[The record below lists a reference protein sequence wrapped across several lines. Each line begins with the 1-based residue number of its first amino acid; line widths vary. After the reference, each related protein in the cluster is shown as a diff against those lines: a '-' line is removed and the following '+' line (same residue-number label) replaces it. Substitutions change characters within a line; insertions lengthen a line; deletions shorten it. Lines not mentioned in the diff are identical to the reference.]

1 MVPVSR
7 RARRRTSGLT
17 KALLLLAFVVV
28 VVWASAA
35 WASVRSARAEAA
47 RAEDRLSRLMG
58 GIDVQAVLEGA
69 DVGGLRSVAGD
80 LRLTQERLRSPLLR
94 PVRPLPVLGRQ
105 LRSADALLGTTARL
119 ADATADAEVE
129 AGAAVAALKVPGA
142 SRLDALRRLSGTVR
156 NLEQVVATSDLG
168 PRDGLVEQLD
178 TARGRAAD
186 TLAEVGGRLR
196 TAAETLEIGTEVL
209 AGPSRY
215 LLVVANNAEMRGG
228 SGTYLSIGV
237 LSASE
242 GQLKLDGPDSV
253 GRFKVPPGIVAPE
266 ADVAARW
273 GWLRP
278 TDYFQ
283 SLMLSPRFEASA
295 PPAARMWELAGQAPV
310 DGVIAVDVGAVV
322 SLLRSVGPIEVD
334 GVTLTAATAQEE
346 LLHGQY
352 LRFPDKA
359 DRRDSLQVIA
369 GEIFGRLTAG
379 AVDLPTVADG
389 LVQAVR
395 GRHLMAWSRRAPD
408 QALWDRSGAHG
419 RLTDASLLVS
429 SINVGSNKLDPNLK
443 VAARLSNAP
452 SPRADAT
459 DHELRITLTN
469 SSRSSDPTY
478 VTGPNLDY
486 LKNGEYFGILSVN
499 LPGYANQ
506 PSIDG
511 QTALAVYGTDG
522 PGRVIGVQYRL
533 LRGESR
539 TVVVRFQT
547 AGGEGSLRL
556 EPSSRLPGIRWETDE
571 AAVPDDRATVV
582 RWPAPLAEAVV
593 PPPEGDESTPVSG
606 AGPDEPTMGGG

>member
-1 MVPVSR
+1 VSR
-7 RARRRTSGLT
+7 PARRGISGLT
-17 KALLLLAFVVV
+17 KALLLLGFVVV
-28 VVWASAA
+28 VAWASAA
-35 WASVRSARAEAA
+35 WATVRSARAEAA
-47 RAEDRLSRLMG
+47 RAEERLSGLV
-58 GIDVQAVLEGA
+58 DDLDLQAVLKGA
-69 DVGGLRSVAGD
+69 DVVGLRSTAGD
-80 LRLTQERLRSPLLR
+80 LRLTKERLRSPLLR

-105 LRSADALLGTTARL
+105 LRSAEALLDTSARL
-119 ADATADAEVE
+119 ADATADAELG
-129 AGAAVAALKVPGA
+129 AGAAMAGLKTPGA
-142 SRLDALRRLSGTVR
+142 SRLEALRRLSGTVR
-156 NLEQVVATSDLG
+156 DLEQVVATADLG
-168 PRDGLVEQLD
+168 PRDGLVAELD
-178 TARGRAAD
+178 VARGRALD
-186 TLAEVGGRLR
+186 TLTKVGGRLR

-215 LLVVANNAEMRGG
+215 LLVLANNAEMRAG
-228 SGTYLSIGV
+228 SGTYLGIGV

-242 GQLKLDGPDSV
+242 GQLKLDGTDSV
-253 GRFKVPPGIVAPE
+253 GGFKVPPGIVEPE

-278 TDYFQ
+278 TDHFQ

-295 PPAARMWELAGQAPV
+295 PSAARMWELAGQAPV

-322 SLLRSVGPIEVD
+322 ALMGSVGPIEVD
-334 GVTLTAATAQEE
+334 GVTLTAASAQEE

-352 LRFPDKA
+352 LRFPDKT
-359 DRRDSLQVIA
+359 DRRDSLQVIV
-369 GEIFGRLTAG
+369 GEIFGRLTSG
-379 AVDLPTVADG
+379 ALDLPTVAEG
-389 LVQAVR
+389 LAHAVR

-408 QALWDRSGAHG
+408 QALWDRTGAHG

-443 VAARLSNAP
+443 VEAQFSNAP
-452 SPRADAT
+452 SPEPNAT

-506 PSIDG
+506 PTVDG
-511 QTALAVYGTDG
+511 EAALAVLGTDG

-547 AGGEGSLRL
+547 AGREGSLRL
-556 EPSSRLPGIRWETDE
+556 EPSSRLPGIRWE
-571 AAVPDDRATVV
+571 AAEPAMRDHRPTVV
-582 RWPAPLAEAVV
+582 RWPAHSAGATVQ
-593 PPPEGDESTPVSG
+593 PPERDESLPGTGTSPAG
-606 AGPDEPTMGGG
+606 ATIGGG